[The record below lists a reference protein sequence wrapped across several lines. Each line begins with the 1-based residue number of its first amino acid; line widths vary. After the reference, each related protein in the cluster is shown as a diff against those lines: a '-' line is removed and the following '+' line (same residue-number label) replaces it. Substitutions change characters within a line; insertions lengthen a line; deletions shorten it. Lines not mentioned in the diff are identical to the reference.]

1 MAEAILFSLA
11 QNLIQTLASEALQAA
26 ASIWAFRSDLQR
38 LKATTN
44 AINNVILD
52 AEDRQAEEHAVQDWL
67 KRLKAVLYI
76 ADDLFDEYATLASR
90 KTITTGNKC
99 SKEVRLFFSKYN
111 QIYLA
116 IKVSRQIK
124 KIRSELDD
132 IENDGGRYSFR
143 VRYNEPPVT
152 TRRRDDE
159 HSYIHEDEVIGREHD
174 KEAIMRMLLDPA
186 ETTLAQVVY
195 NDEAVRNEFHV
206 RLWICAS
213 EEFDIKVIIQK
224 ILKSATNTSPDNQ
237 DLDQLQSK
245 LRQVV
250 CDKKYL
256 LVLDDVWNESREEWL
271 KLRRLL
277 VGCDKGSKI
286 LVTTRSHIVA
296 DIMKDGIP
304 RYDLKGLSAEK
315 SWSLFEKL
323 AFKHRQE
330 QQSPSLVKIGKE
342 IVEKC
347 GNVPLAIR
355 ALASYLYDREE
366 EVWLAVKDKELGGIG
381 GQVDA
386 TMEVL
391 KLSYSHLWSPLK
403 QCFAYCSV
411 FPKDYYFKK
420 EELVRLWIAQ
430 GFVFPSS
437 LGQSLED
444 AGHDYFM
451 RLLERCFFQDVDR
464 DRLGNILSCKMHDLI
479 HDLAQRVAGEE
490 TTCIESGSR
499 NPDQG
504 VHHLCFCPSSASNES
519 MSSLS
524 SLRSLR
530 TLLFGGDQGYET
542 VVVSD
547 SFFDGLF
554 SSLKRLRV
562 LEIRWIEIQT
572 VPSSVCK
579 LLHLRYL
586 SLDYLPIKS
595 LPASVQEIPNLQTL
609 SVTRCNNL
617 TEVPAGVEKLT
628 SLRLLDLR
636 GNYSLVNIAADIS
649 KLTNLRHLDL
659 SLCPKLTHVA
669 ADISTLTNLTFLDL
683 RGFGSL
689 DHMPSGV
696 ENLTKLRRLWGFLAG
711 SIGSSLAAINHLTA
725 LEGLLIYFREE
736 AYSDQLET
744 VRWDALNRLRVL
756 YFGKVYGMSTLPVGL
771 WHLTTL
777 RVLRVLCPDLIEL
790 PEWIHCLLSLEILKL
805 FECPKL
811 KCLPEENPLLPRLK
825 ELWII
830 GCPLVKERCKP
841 DGEDWPKIQ
850 HIPKVKIG

>member
-1 MAEAILFSLA
+1 MAEAILFNLA
-11 QNLIQTLASEALQAA
+11 QNLIQTLASEALEAA
-26 ASIWAFRSDLQR
+26 ASIWGFRSYLQR

-90 KTITTGNKC
+90 KTIT
-99 SKEVRLFFSKYN
+99 R
-111 QIYLA
+111 
-116 IKVSRQIK
+116 VSRQIK

-132 IENDGGRYSFR
+132 IENDGGRYAFR
-143 VRYNEPPVT
+143 VRYNEPPVI
-152 TRRRDDE
+152 RRRRGGE

-174 KEAIMRMLLDPA
+174 KEAIMWMLLDPTEVEEKVSVVCLVGMGGLGKTA
-186 ETTLAQVVY
+186 LAQDVY

-206 RLWICAS
+206 RLWVCVS
-213 EEFDIKVIIQK
+213 EEFDIKVIIEK
-224 ILKSATNTSPDNQ
+224 ILKSETNASPDNQ

-245 LRQVV
+245 LREVV
-250 CDKKYL
+250 CNKKYL
-256 LVLDDVWNESREEWL
+256 LVLDDMWNESREEWL

-277 VGCDKGSKI
+277 VGCDKGSRI
-286 LVTTRSHIVA
+286 LVTTRSHNVA
-296 DIMKDGIP
+296 DIMTDGIP

-323 AFKHRQE
+323 AFKHGQE

-347 GNVPLAIR
+347 RNVPLAIR
-355 ALASYLYDREE
+355 ALASYLYGREE
-366 EVWLAVKDKELGGIG
+366 EAWLAVKDKELGGIA
-381 GQVDA
+381 GQVDT

-411 FPKDYYFKK
+411 FPKDYTFEK

-451 RLLERCFFQDVDR
+451 QLLHRCFFQDVDR
-464 DRLGNILSCKMHDLI
+464 GRLGNILSCKMHDLI

-490 TTCIESGSR
+490 TRFIESGSR

-504 VHHLCFCPSSASNES
+504 IRYLCFCPSSGSNES

-530 TLLFGGDQGYET
+530 TLLFRRERYPIE
-542 VVVSD
+542 VSD

-562 LEIRWIEIQT
+562 LEIKIEIQT

-586 SLDYLPIKS
+586 SLVHLPIQS
-595 LPASVQEIPNLQTL
+595 LPESVQELLNLQTL
-609 SVTRCNNL
+609 SVTWCTNL

-628 SLRLLDLR
+628 SLRHHLDLSH
-636 GNYSLVNIAADIS
+636 NLSLVSIAADIS

-659 SLCPKLTHVA
+659 SLCRVLTHVA

-683 RGFGSL
+683 SDCDSL

-696 ENLTKLRRLWGFLAG
+696 ENLTKLRRLHGFLAG
-711 SIGSSLAAINHLTA
+711 STGSSLATINHLTA
-725 LEGLLIYFREE
+725 LEELLIDFREE

-744 VRWDALNRLRVL
+744 VGWDALNRLRAL
-756 YFGKVYGMSTLPVGL
+756 YFDKVCGMSTLPVGL
-771 WHLTTL
+771 QYLTTL
-777 RVLRVLCPDLIEL
+777 RVLVIWRNPDLIEL
-790 PEWIHCLLSLEILKL
+790 PEWIHSLLSLERLEL
-805 FECPKL
+805 VMCPKL
-811 KCLPEENPLLPRLK
+811 KCLPKEIQLLPRLK
-825 ELWII
+825 ELFIRL
-830 GCPLVKERCKP
+830 CPLLKGRCEP
-841 DGEDWPKIQ
+841 DGEDWQKIL
-850 HIPKVKIG
+850 HIPELQIG

>member
-1 MAEAILFSLA
+1 MAEAILSNLA

-26 ASIWAFRSDLQR
+26 ASIWGFRSDLQR

-67 KRLKAVLYI
+67 NRLKAVLYI

-90 KTITTGNKC
+90 KTIITRGNKF
-99 SKEVRLFFSKYN
+99 SKQVRLFFSKYN

-132 IENDGGRYSFR
+132 IENDGRRYAFR
-143 VRYNEPPVT
+143 VRCNEPPVI
-152 TRRRDDE
+152 RRTRDDE

-174 KEAIMRMLLDPA
+174 KEAIIRMLLHPA
-186 ETTLAQVVY
+186 ETALAQFVY

-206 RLWICAS
+206 KLWVCVS
-213 EEFDIKVIIQK
+213 EEFFDIKVIIQK

-245 LRQVV
+245 LREVV
-250 CDKKYL
+250 CNKKYL
-256 LVLDDVWNESREEWL
+256 LVLDDVWNESREAWL

-277 VGCDKGSKI
+277 VGCDKGSRI
-286 LVTTRSHIVA
+286 LVSTRSHIVA
-296 DIMKDGIP
+296 DIMTDGIP

-323 AFKHRQE
+323 AFKHGQE

-355 ALASYLYDREE
+355 ALASYLYSREE
-366 EVWLAVKDKELGGIG
+366 EAWLAVKDKELGGIG
-381 GQVDA
+381 GQVDT
-386 TMEVL
+386 TME
-391 KLSYSHLWSPLK
+391 
-403 QCFAYCSV
+403 
-411 FPKDYYFKK
+411 DYTFDK
-420 EELVRLWIAQ
+420 EELVCLWIAQ
-430 GFVFPSS
+430 GFVFSS
-437 LGQSLED
+437 SSGQSLED

-451 RLLERCFFQDVDR
+451 QLLQRCFFQDVDR

-479 HDLAQRVAGEE
+479 HDLAHRVAGEE

-504 VHHLCFCPSSASNES
+504 VRHLCFCPSSASNES

-524 SLRSLR
+524 SLISLR
-530 TLLFGGDQGYET
+530 TLLFRRDQEYTIE
-542 VVVSD
+542 VSD

-554 SSLKRLRV
+554 SSLKRLRA
-562 LEIRWIEIQT
+562 LEIRKIEIQT

-586 SLDYLPIKS
+586 RLDHLPIKS
-595 LPASVQEIPNLQTL
+595 FPGSVQELLNLQTL
-609 SVTRCNNL
+609 SVTWCTNL

-628 SLRLLDLR
+628 SLWHLDFSD
-636 GNYSLVNIAADIS
+636 NVSLVSIAADIS

-659 SLCPKLTHVA
+659 SLSRDLTHVA
-669 ADISTLTNLTFLDL
+669 RDISTLTNLTFLDL
-683 RGFGSL
+683 SDCDSL

-696 ENLTKLRRLWGFLAG
+696 ENLTKLRGLCGFLAG
-711 SIGSSLAAINHLTA
+711 STGSSLAAINHLTA
-725 LEGLLIYFREE
+725 LEELLIDFREV
-736 AYSDQLET
+736 AYSDQLEI
-744 VRWDALNRLRVL
+744 VRWDALNRLRAL
-756 YFGKVYGMSTLPVGL
+756 YLHRVDGMPTLPVGL
-771 WHLTTL
+771 QHLTTL
-777 RVLRVLCPDLIEL
+777 RVLRIWRNPDLIEL
-790 PEWIHCLLSLEILKL
+790 PEWIHCLHSLEGLGL
-805 FECPKL
+805 DECPKL
-811 KCLPEENPLLPRLK
+811 KCLPEEIQLLPCLK

-830 GCPLVKERCKP
+830 RCPLVEERCKP

-850 HIPKVKIG
+850 HIPELHIILI